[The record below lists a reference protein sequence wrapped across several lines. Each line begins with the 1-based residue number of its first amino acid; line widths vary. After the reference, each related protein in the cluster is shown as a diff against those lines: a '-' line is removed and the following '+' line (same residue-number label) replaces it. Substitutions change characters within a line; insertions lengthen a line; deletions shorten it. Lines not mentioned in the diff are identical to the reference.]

1 MRKPSFNVVLALA
14 TATAAVFAATASAD
28 SRVSVSTGYV
38 RQDGGSDNVISTCSS
53 SNQATGSNLRQQ
65 NEPAVAID
73 PADPSFIVAS
83 ANDYCGIPT
92 IGDAWQGIY
101 TSTNGG
107 GTWTDPLLAPHPDAP
122 SG

>member
-1 MRKPSFNVVLALA
+1 MSKPRGRLLVV
-14 TATAAVFAATASAD
+14 ASACALIALGAAAAASGD

-38 RQDGGSDNVISTCSS
+38 RQDGGSDTVISTCSS
-53 SNQATGSNLRQQ
+53 TDTATGSNLRQQ

-73 PADPSFIVAS
+73 PLDPTFIVAS
-83 ANDYCGIPT
+83 ANDYCGVPT

-101 TSTNGG
+101 TST
-107 GTWTDPLLAPHPDAP
+107 T